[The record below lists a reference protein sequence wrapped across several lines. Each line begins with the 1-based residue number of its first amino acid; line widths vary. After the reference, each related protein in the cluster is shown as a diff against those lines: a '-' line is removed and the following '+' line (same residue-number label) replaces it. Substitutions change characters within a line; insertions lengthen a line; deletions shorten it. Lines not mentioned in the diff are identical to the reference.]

1 GRVGAL
7 PGRRDRL
14 GAGRVPGGASVA
26 MCGIAGIIYKNG
38 NGAHRIGRDITS
50 MLQAMKHRGPD
61 STGFALYHQP
71 GQELVMRIKLADANT
86 PRDLEFADNL
96 RRHRREVETRL
107 RATGAHVHSVEDINE
122 YTVSVTLT
130 YDGDIKLLA
139 D

>member
-61 STGFALYHQP
+61 STGFALFRQP
-71 GQELVMRIKLADANT
+71 GQELVMRVKLADANT
-86 PRDLEFADNL
+86 PRDLEFTDNL
-96 RRHRREVETRL
+96 RRHRQEVQTRL
-107 RATGAHVHSVEDINE
+107 KAAGAEIRAIDESNE
-122 YTVSVTLT
+122 YSLTITLQ
-130 YDGDIKLLA
+130 Y
-139 D
+139 